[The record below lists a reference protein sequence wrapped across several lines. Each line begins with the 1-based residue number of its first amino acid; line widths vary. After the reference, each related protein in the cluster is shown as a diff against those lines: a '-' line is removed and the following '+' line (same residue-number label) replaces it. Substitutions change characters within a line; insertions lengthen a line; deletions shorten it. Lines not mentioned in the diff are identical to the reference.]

1 MRGQEAIKMI
11 LNNSK
16 IMMHKMMN
24 APKEFTSFG
33 IEEVANA
40 PSNWGDVSNVTQQL
54 GDNRFTKTQLVHAV
68 RAVNRILRQQG
79 IKTISVG
86 KKSKEDLVD
95 ELDMVCYQD
104 TEMYGLTARKN
115 KNLLLT
121 VRTLKDFAMAGL
133 LTQELGT
140 RAYLEI
146 GTGKDIGV
154 VSGIHNNKKRATKTI
169 SDKEYVEAIVTSS
182 HKAFNKSNWVNSAC
196 ETEGFVGKYALDG
209 FGTESEI
216 RYACNQNHEAVEL
229 GSDSYAVCVSE
240 KTGVMSYAPKN
251 TKSFECPNCKGP
263 AELQTYRHSVSK
275 KNGTFLSM
283 PLIKLTDSPFKTIG
297 MSARTHIVKK
307 ERTQMTYDEFNNPIK
322 SETIQFSVRE
332 KTDSI
337 QPRLYPI
344 HIQKNGGRVARKID
358 GRTVWKD
365 VYFQQLVFESETSQS
380 FAVWCAV
387 ECFIGDNEEHP
398 LESKKLLNRV
408 FMPRPSI
415 LSTILVN
422 TLLNDASMSFTR
434 PHRPT
439 VTTETIG
446 SGKNVREVMTTATL
460 DELIDTTIDTVE
472 DGAGV
477 V

>member
-1 MRGQEAIKMI
+1 MI

-16 IMMHKMMN
+16 IMTHKMMN
-24 APKEFTSFG
+24 APKEYTSFG

-40 PSNWGDVSNVTQQL
+40 PSNWSDVSNVTQQL
-54 GDNRFTKTQLVHAV
+54 GDNKFTKTQLVHAV
-68 RAVNRILRQQG
+68 RAVNRILRQQN
-79 IKTISVG
+79 IKPIVVG

-95 ELDMVCYQD
+95 ELDLVCYQD
-104 TEMYGLTARKN
+104 TEMYGFTARKN

-146 GTGKDIGV
+146 GTGKSIGT
-154 VSGIHNNKKRATKTI
+154 VSSIHNNKKRATKTI
-169 SDKEYVEAIVTSS
+169 TDKEYVEAIVTSS

-216 RYACNQNHEAVEL
+216 RYACNQNHEAVEQ
-229 GSDSYAVCVSE
+229 GSDAWAVCVSE
-240 KTGVMSYAPKN
+240 VTGVMSYAAKN
-251 TKSFECPNCKGP
+251 TTSFKCPNCRGP
-263 AELQTYRHSVSK
+263 ATLETYRHSVSK

-297 MSARTHIVKK
+297 MSARTHMVKK
-307 ERTQMTYDEFNNPIK
+307 ERTEMQYDELGNPIK

-332 KTDSI
+332 KTETI

-344 HIQKNGGRVARKID
+344 HIQGKGGRVARKIN
-358 GRTVWKD
+358 GKTVWHD
-365 VYFQQLVFESETSQS
+365 VYFQQLVFESETAQS

-387 ECFIGDNEEHP
+387 ECFVGENPEHP
-398 LESKKLLNRV
+398 LESKKILNRV

-422 TLLNDASMSFTR
+422 TLLNDDSMSFSR
-434 PHRPT
+434 PQK
-439 VTTETIG
+439 V
-446 SGKNVREVMTTATL
+446 VAL
-460 DELIDTTIDTVE
+460 DELVETTIDTVE